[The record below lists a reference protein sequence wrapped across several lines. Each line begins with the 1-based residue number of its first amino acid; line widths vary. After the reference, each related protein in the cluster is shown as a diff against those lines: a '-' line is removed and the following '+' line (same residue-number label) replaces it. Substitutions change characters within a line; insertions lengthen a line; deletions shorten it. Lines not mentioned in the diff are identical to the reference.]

1 MRTIYKA
8 KVRAFH
14 FMIFC
19 LLYCFSQNAEYV
31 ISLRLIC
38 LLWKLKR
45 KKSSVCMLGDTVLLI
60 NMLLT
65 CSRFGLR

>member
-1 MRTIYKA
+1 
-8 KVRAFH
+8 
-14 FMIFC
+14 MIFC

-31 ISLRLIC
+31 ISLRLI
-38 LLWKLKR
+38 LPLMEIKK